1 MQMLDAARLIL
12 TTTLSD
18 REIGAAASLSKTT
31 VGRYRRIAQTRGLTW
46 AKISPLTPE
55 AVHTLFRRPARGGKT
70 KREPVWEVLHERMA
84 HKGTTLQLLW
94 EEYRREQPHGSLC
107 YSHFAAKYRAYRDS
121 LPSVMRQHHEPGERA
136 FVDYSGL
143 RPFYIDPSTR
153 QKVHAEL
160 FVGVLGASSLFFAT
174 CTPSQK
180 VPDFIAAH
188 TAMLNYFG
196 GVPRA
201 IVPDNLKSAV
211 VATGKAP
218 KIQRTYA
225 DFARHYGTAILPTR
239 PYRPRD
245 KAAVEQAV
253 KFAQQRIVARLHH
266 QTFYSLDELN
276 LAVAKLLVEA
286 NERPMVKD
294 GLSRRARFEA
304 IERAVLLPLPPTPY
318 VYAEWVAIPRVPN
331 DYHVAVDGHFYSVP
345 HQLVGAKLDAKLTAE
360 AVDLYTGRRHVAH
373 HARSSR
379 VGAHTTLPAHQT
391 EAHRA
396 QAGRTPEALTEWA
409 KSVGPYTRKF
419 VAQQLGRAQPFLGLP
434 ACDGLRALAHA
445 HGHAPVE
452 RAAQAAFDLG
462 TPTLN
467 SVKRLLA
474 NAAAAPT
481 TPPAPRN
488 SNARR
493 ARAFVE
499 DAVC

>member
-1 MQMLDAARLIL
+1 MKQLDTVRLLL

-18 REIGAAASLSKTT
+18 REIGLAAGVSKTT

-46 AKISPLTPE
+46 EHVSSLAPD
-55 AVHTLFRRPARGGKT
+55 AVHAVFHRPARGPRT
-70 KREPVWEVLHERMA
+70 KREPVWEALHERMA
-84 HKGTTLQLLW
+84 RKGATLQLLW
-94 EEYRREQPHGSLC
+94 EEYRREDPHDALC
-107 YSHFAAKYRAYRDS
+107 YSHFAAKYRAYKNT
-121 LPSVMRQHHEPGERA
+121 LPTVMRQHHEPGERA

-153 QKVHAEL
+153 QKVHVEL

-174 CTPSQK
+174 CTASQK

-188 TAMLNYFG
+188 VAMLDYFG

-211 VATGKAP
+211 VATGKTP

-245 KAAVEQAV
+245 KAAAEQAV

-276 LAVAKLLVEA
+276 LAVARLLAEA
-286 NERPMVKD
+286 NDRPMVKD

-304 IERAVLLPLPPTPY
+304 IERAALVSLPPTPY
-318 VYAEWVAIPRVPN
+318 VYAEWVSLPKVPN

-345 HQLVGAKLDAKLTAE
+345 HELIGKRLDARRTANT
-360 AVDLYTGRRHVAH
+360 VDFYLDRRLVARH
-373 HARSSR
+373 ERSSR
-379 VGAHTTLPAHQT
+379 LGAHTTLPAHQT
-391 EAHRA
+391 DAHRA
-396 QAGRTPEALTEWA
+396 QAGRTPEALRDWA
-409 KSVGPYTRKF
+409 KSVGPYTQKF
-419 VAQQLGRAQPFLGLP
+419 VAQQFGRAQSFLGLP
-434 ACDGLRALAHA
+434 TCDALRSLAQT
-445 HGHAPVE
+445 HGTAPVE
-452 RAAQAAFDLG
+452 RAVRSAFDLDS
-462 TPTLN
+462 PTLN

-474 NAAAAPT
+474 NAAARATTGAPH
-481 TPPAPRN
+481 N
-488 SNARR
+488 SNARG
-493 ARAFVE
+493 AQAFVE
-499 DAVC
+499 GALC

>member
-1 MQMLDAARLIL
+1 MKQLDAARLIL
-12 TTTLSD
+12 TTTFSN
-18 REIGAAASLSKTT
+18 REIGAAAGLSKTT

-46 AKISPLTPE
+46 AKIS
-55 AVHTLFRRPARGGKT
+55 TLDPDGLHALFHRPARGAKV
-70 KREPVWEVLHERMA
+70 KREPVWEALHERMGR
-84 HKGTTLQLLW
+84 KGTTLQLLW
-94 EEYRREQPHGSLC
+94 EEYRREDPHDALC
-107 YSHFAAKYRAYRDS
+107 YSHFAAKYRAYRAT

-143 RPFYIDPSTR
+143 RPFYIDPTTR
-153 QKVHAEL
+153 QKVHVEL

-174 CTPSQK
+174 CTASQK

-188 TAMLNYFG
+188 VAMLDYFG

-211 VATGKAP
+211 VATGKTP
-218 KIQRTYA
+218 KIQRVYA

-276 LAVAKLLVEA
+276 TAVSKLLAEA

-294 GLSRRARFEA
+294 KLSRRARFEA
-304 IERAVLLPLPPTPY
+304 IERAALVPLPPVPY
-318 VYAEWVAIPRVPN
+318 VFAEWVSIAKVPN

-345 HQLVGAKLDAKLTAE
+345 HDLVGKKLDARLTAS
-360 AVDLYTGRRHVAH
+360 AVDLYLGRRHVAH

-379 VGAHTTLPAHQT
+379 LGAHTTLPAHQT

-396 QAGRTPEALTEWA
+396 QAGRTPDALRDWA
-409 KSVGPYTRKF
+409 KSVGPYTHKF
-419 VAQQLGRAQPFLGLP
+419 VAKQFGRAQPFLGLP
-434 ACDGLRALAHA
+434 ACDALRSLAQTHGMAL
-445 HGHAPVE
+445 VE
-452 RAAQAAFDLG
+452 RAVRSAFDVES
-462 TPTLN
+462 PTLN

-474 NAAAAPT
+474 NATTRSAPD
-481 TPPAPRN
+481 APRN
-488 SNARR
+488 SNARG

-499 DAVC
+499 GAPC